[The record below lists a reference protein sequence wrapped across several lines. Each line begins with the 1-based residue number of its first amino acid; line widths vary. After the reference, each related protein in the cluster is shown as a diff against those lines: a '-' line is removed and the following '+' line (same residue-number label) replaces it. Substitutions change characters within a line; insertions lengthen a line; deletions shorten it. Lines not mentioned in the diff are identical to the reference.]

1 MPHACCSPFG
11 IPPSP
16 QAKHEA
22 AGILARVKR
31 ALIDILVPGV
41 IGVAVLVVVDVV
53 RGGIASWY
61 LVLLIFVVVFA
72 IYEGLRYLQR
82 RSR

>member
-1 MPHACCSPFG
+1 MKRRVSSP
-11 IPPSP
+11 
-16 QAKHEA
+16 A
-22 AGILARVKR
+22 VKR

-41 IGVAVLVVVDVV
+41 IGVAVLVVVDVI

-61 LVLLIFVVVFA
+61 LVLLIFVVVVG

>member
-1 MPHACCSPFG
+1 M
-11 IPPSP
+11 
-16 QAKHEA
+16 
-22 AGILARVKR
+22 KR

-53 RGGIASWY
+53 RGESASWWV
-61 LVLLIFVVVFA
+61 VLIIFVVVFA

>member
-1 MPHACCSPFG
+1 
-11 IPPSP
+11 
-16 QAKHEA
+16 
-22 AGILARVKR
+22 VKR

-41 IGVAVLVVVDVV
+41 IGVAVLVVVDVI
-53 RGGIASWY
+53 RGESASWWVV
-61 LVLLIFVVVFA
+61 LVIFVVVFA